1 MGPHAGP
8 PHQPC
13 PRHSARTARQTTR
26 GVRYAGSRTNGTT
39 RGARAAREGNVSTA
53 YATGGTSSRRRQI
66 RMSPYCECS
75 PKKFAQILSYVRNL
89 TPVRN
94 TSTVGSYRSW
104 RRRSLMGLSTEYPMT
119 LGRCTCR
126 LSLADRLRKFEYSS
140 RVRILPSSSTAHPLL
155 LPPIPCWCNLHCN

>member
-26 GVRYAGSRTNGTT
+26 GERYAGFRTNGTT
-39 RGARAAREGNVSTA
+39 RGARAAREGNLSTA

-94 TSTVGSYRSW
+94 TSTSLLPTDLNARVALFGSRAMSTGGSVLDG
-104 RRRSLMGLSTEYPMT
+104 RAATLSGGKLE
-119 LGRCTCR
+119 
-126 LSLADRLRKFEYSS
+126 
-140 RVRILPSSSTAHPLL
+140 STILL
-155 LPPIPCWCNLHCN
+155 LTMES